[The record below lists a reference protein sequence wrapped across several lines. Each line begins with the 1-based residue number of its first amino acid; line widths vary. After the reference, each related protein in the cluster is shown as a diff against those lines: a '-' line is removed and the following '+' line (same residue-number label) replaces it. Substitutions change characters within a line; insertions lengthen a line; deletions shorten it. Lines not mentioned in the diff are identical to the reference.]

1 MSVGTDIDHKPQAQH
16 QPFAPS
22 SDIPKSDVWRA
33 IQYVKDWFDALVPS
47 VGAAPKDAQYLVAAS
62 DSTLTAERVTTDSPT
77 VEWDH
82 ATAGQAKAH
91 VSSAQM
97 AFHAQVFN

>member
-1 MSVGTDIDHKPQAQH
+1 MSVDTDIGHKPQAQH

-62 DSTLTAERVTTDSPT
+62 DGTLTAERVTTNT
-77 VEWDH
+77 ATLEWDH
-82 ATAGQAKAH
+82 ATPRRPP
-91 VSSAQM
+91 
-97 AFHAQVFN
+97 F